1 MRILS
6 IRIVLSCFYPLISHF
21 ELEFATNAMHNL
33 PIDGKREKAARG
45 KNVLLDQTICNSQN
59 FYRFN
64 GVVRGLLVKS
74 TKYATSSTGS
84 SRFPIRRRHIEK
96 REDPGDEVA
105 N

>member
-45 KNVLLDQTICNSQN
+45 KNVLLDHIPSVTHRI
-59 FYRFN
+59 FI
-64 GVVRGLLVKS
+64 GL
-74 TKYATSSTGS
+74 TA
-84 SRFPIRRRHIEK
+84 
-96 REDPGDEVA
+96 
-105 N
+105 